1 LLLAEDYN
9 NYNNNNNNVYLN
21 VNNFT
26 VFMSY
31 FLNLCH
37 VGYKNNKRL
46 HQIISRHLEPYTNT
60 LYTIYTYTF
69 VYINY
74 IRVTLQFTH
83 TLFEQSL
90 TFHPFHIY
98 STHVVSKISYG
109 RIVGAEP
116 FFCKG

>member
-83 TLFEQSL
+83 IVRTVINISPVSYIQHACCLENIL
-90 TFHPFHIY
+90 WPY
-98 STHVVSKISYG
+98 SRS
-109 RIVGAEP
+109 RA
-116 FFCKG
+116 FLL